1 MSRFGTMS
9 EAARQTPVIDQVDV
23 LVAGGGPAG
32 IAAALA
38 AARGGART
46 MLAERFGYLGGMI
59 TGANVVAVLGC
70 GDGYVPKARGVTLE
84 IRQRLEEFGAVTA
97 THECGDYSVDAEVL
111 KWQAAEL
118 LLEAGVS
125 VRLHTLAC
133 EPVMEGGCVTGV
145 LMESKSGRQAVRATV
160 VIDGTADADLA
171 WRAGCRCDNA
181 THEVTLVLSIAGVD
195 QQQVEEFSRRSPEEY
210 QAAVDKAMRLNG
222 GVMLGRTRLLKGIDV
237 TDAVA
242 LTQAEIQLRREC
254 FAALTHLKAH
264 MPGYQD
270 ARVGLTFP
278 QLGVRLSRRV
288 RGEYVLAD
296 DDLKSSR
303 HFEDGI
309 ARLGV
314 YFPDWGPTYAI
325 QGLDYDLPYRCLV
338 PETVD
343 GLLVVGRC
351 VSADYV
357 TANTLRLI
365 VPCLATGQAGG
376 AAAAIAAR
384 DNCSVRGVPV
394 PTLRAVLLSQD
405 VFLG

>member
-1 MSRFGTMS
+1 MSQFGMMS

-32 IAAALA
+32 IAAALSA
-38 AARGGART
+38 AHGGART
-46 MLAERFGYLGGMI
+46 MLVERFGYLGGMI

-84 IRQRLEEFGAVTA
+84 IRQRLEKLGAVTA
-97 THECGDYSVDAEVL
+97 AHECGDYSVDAEVL

-118 LLEAGVS
+118 LLEAGVI

-133 EPVMEGGCVTGV
+133 EPVMEEGRVTGV

-160 VIDGTADADLA
+160 VVDATADADLA

-181 THEVTLVLSIAGVD
+181 SHEVTLVLSIAGVD
-195 QQQVEEFSRRSPEEY
+195 KQKVEEFSRRSLEKY
-210 QAAVDKAMRLNG
+210 QAVVDEATRLNG
-222 GVMLGRTRLLKGIDV
+222 GVMLGHTRLLKGIDV

-254 FAALTHLKAH
+254 FAALAHLKAH
-264 MPGYQD
+264 MPGYRD

-288 RGEYVLAD
+288 RGEYVLTD
-296 DDLKSSR
+296 DDLRSSR
-303 HFEDGI
+303 HFNDCI

-314 YFPDWGPTYAI
+314 YFPEWGPTYAI
-325 QGLDYDLPYRCLV
+325 QGLDYDLPYRCLI
-338 PETVD
+338 PKTVD

-351 VSADYV
+351 ISADYV
-357 TANTLRLI
+357 TANTMRLI

-376 AAAAIAAR
+376 VAAAIAAH
-384 DNCSVRGVPV
+384 DNCSVRRVPI
-394 PTLRAVLLSQD
+394 PALRTMLRSQD
-405 VFLG
+405 VYLG